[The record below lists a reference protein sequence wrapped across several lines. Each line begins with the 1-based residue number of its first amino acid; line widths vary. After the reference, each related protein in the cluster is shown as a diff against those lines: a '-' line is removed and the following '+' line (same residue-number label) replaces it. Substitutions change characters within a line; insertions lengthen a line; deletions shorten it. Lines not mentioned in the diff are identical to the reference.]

1 MLVADSG
8 DSSASGIGGF
18 LVSCSLAIIVPTLNE
33 AGNIRPL
40 LDRLEAALSG
50 IAYEVIF
57 VDDDSSDDTPVAA
70 RPLGSVGERGR
81 GCSGS
86 ISAVALPRR
95 TPAV

>member
-8 DSSASGIGGF
+8 DPSASGISGF

-40 LDRLEAALSG
+40 LERLEAALCG

-57 VDDDSSDDTPVAA
+57 VDDDSSDGTPEIIRGPCSSAPTCAA
-70 RPLGSVGERGR
+70 
-81 GCSGS
+81 
-86 ISAVALPRR
+86 
-95 TPAV
+95 

>member
-8 DSSASGIGGF
+8 DPLASGISGF

-50 IAYEVIF
+50 IA
-57 VDDDSSDDTPVAA
+57 
-70 RPLGSVGERGR
+70 
-81 GCSGS
+81 
-86 ISAVALPRR
+86 
-95 TPAV
+95 